1 MSPHFSC
8 TPFRRKQRN
17 NSYRKVFSEIFW
29 GNTLAKKL
37 YALSM
42 MDFEHAGIMETPSSV
57 VYPLHQT
64 SASQPAHVRRRIHH
78 THHRSPSTS
87 SPHNCQ
93 IETIQKI
100 SNYSVIIP
108 FSTATAVQPPPPP
121 IHAPRSTHFRHLLPI
136 QHPIHIA
143 ESVHHGAIEWF
154 PTEGVE

>member
-64 SASQPAHVRRRIHH
+64 SASQPASPCPTKNSPYASPEPLHLLSPQLSNRNDPKNQQLLSHH
-78 THHRSPSTS
+78 PLLDNNNGTTS
-87 SPHNCQ
+87 SSAHPRPSLNSLPTFTPYTASHPHRG
-93 IETIQKI
+93 I
-100 SNYSVIIP
+100 STPWRY
-108 FSTATAVQPPPPP
+108 
-121 IHAPRSTHFRHLLPI
+121 
-136 QHPIHIA
+136 
-143 ESVHHGAIEWF
+143 
-154 PTEGVE
+154 